1 MKVKS
6 EYILRELAG
15 QNIVVP
21 VGSEAVN
28 FNGIM
33 TLNGSG
39 KRLFKKLQE
48 ETTKEELIALIL
60 DHYEVCIEQAKA
72 DVEAFIKKLES
83 NNILE

>member
-1 MKVKS
+1 LKVKS